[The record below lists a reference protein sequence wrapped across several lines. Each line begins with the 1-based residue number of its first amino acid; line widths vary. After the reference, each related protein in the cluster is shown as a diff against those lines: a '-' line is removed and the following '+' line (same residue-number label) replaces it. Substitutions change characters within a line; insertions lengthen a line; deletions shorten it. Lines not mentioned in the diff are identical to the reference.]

1 MLFRSMKGLKS
12 WEANE
17 EKRSKHIIEKMLYM
31 VEINNT
37 NCEICKGLFGTQ
49 INLICSDFLDEI
61 KFKTNKN
68 KRYKYFL
75 LQKVE
80 KYQRQKICIQKI

>member
-1 MLFRSMKGLKS
+1 MN
-12 WEANE
+12 WDN
-17 EKRSKHIIEKMLYM
+17 IINDDISNNIFVDSIRK
-31 VEINNT
+31 INNKV
-37 NCEICKGLFGTQ
+37 EQ
-49 INLICSDFLDEI
+49 